1 MLSREKLV
9 CGRKLFYK
17 NDSTPVLTA
26 HPLVHENKHKL
37 ELMAQESAENCRFW
51 SSVHSCSWQL
61 ICLWIGN
68 WELRRNSQGSSWAA
82 AQSVAD
88 EAMGFLENR
97 GDAHKK
103 KKDLM
108 LRVYLS
114 VLWFLPSL
122 HSLYFQIGFQRGCC
136 RKPSA
141 SFCSSNHG
149 VQSFVQISPLAEG
162 DRSSSQTRWILLS
175 PTWDLLFI
183 TLLSFSFLMAPP
195 AVQWFRLGLGTHLYG
210 LDILILM
217 AFFYCAF
224 TSIKSVSLL
233 FYAVG

>member
-68 WELRRNSQGSSWAA
+68 CELRRSSRGSSRAA

-88 EAMGFLENR
+88 EAMGFLENKAVK
-97 GDAHKK
+97 GDAHTER
-103 KKDLM
+103 KDLM

-114 VLWFLPSL
+114 VLWFPTSL
-122 HSLYFQIGFQRGCC
+122 HNLYFQIGFQWDCC

-162 DRSSSQTRWILLS
+162 GQKFQSNQMD
-175 PTWDLLFI
+175 F
-183 TLLSFSFLMAPP
+183 TLTYMGFTFYHLIIFFFPD
-195 AVQWFRLGLGTHLYG
+195 GTSCCS
-210 LDILILM
+210 M
-217 AFFYCAF
+217 
-224 TSIKSVSLL
+224 V
-233 FYAVG
+233 